1 MLLHAHSF
9 VNSNLKFKCF
19 KTVCNFKIFLK
30 ITKSPAALSKVTPKV
45 ANTRCYLTCKSL
57 WQKNKKKKDD
67 DTKSDESRG
76 AEPAKVG
83 SKKKASRAKV
93 PRRTRELCS
102 CNSTMMMAAAHPH
115 LLTSHL
121 RQWMMKLEILIFS
134 LSIIFVIWTKWSIG
148 KAFI

>member
-9 VNSNLKFKCF
+9 VNTNLKFKCF

-67 DTKSDESRG
+67 MTRNQTRVEALSLQKLGARKKHPEQKFQGGRG
-76 AEPAKVG
+76 
-83 SKKKASRAKV
+83 SCV
-93 PRRTRELCS
+93 PV
-102 CNSTMMMAAAHPH
+102 
-115 LLTSHL
+115 
-121 RQWMMKLEILIFS
+121 ILQ
-134 LSIIFVIWTKWSIG
+134 
-148 KAFI
+148 